1 MVWRC
6 RNEFAVS
13 FAVFDSDLDL
23 NRAKYEFFDAGG
35 AVVAGPFEIDLVQA
49 IRERNLVRG
58 QSFAVTQHFTEA
70 GTHPEVVAVR
80 VTIFD
85 GETNLFEMVAAGST
99 IKRADSLAD
108 ERLATT
114 RVTTCK

>member
-1 MVWRC
+1 MAWRC

-35 AVVAGPFEIDLVQA
+35 AIVAGLFEMDFSTGHP
-49 IRERNLVRG
+49 RPNLVRG

-108 ERLATT
+108 ERLATM
-114 RVTTCK
+114 RVPACK

>member
-35 AVVAGPFEIDLVQA
+35 AVVAGPFEIDLV
-49 IRERNLVRG
+49 RG

-70 GTHPEVVAVR
+70 STHPEVVAVR

-85 GETNLFEMVAAGST
+85 GETSVTSPVATLGAAAAS
-99 IKRADSLAD
+99 
-108 ERLATT
+108 
-114 RVTTCK
+114 VTAQSRRSARMDLPRR